1 MVVTYKCPSCGGPM
15 VYGAEEGTLV
25 CQYCGATATVAEM
38 EAAERAGKNVREEN
52 TAGGQEAREAMKA
65 YRCPNCGAEVVTNE
79 DTVASICGFCG
90 SPNLVEDRLQGEKR
104 PARLIP
110 FKITRQQ
117 AEAKFRAWTKN
128 GLLTPSG
135 FTRSNTLEKITG
147 IYVPF
152 WLYDMM
158 AEVDMT
164 AVCTRTRVTRTGDM
178 EYTYTDHY
186 DVRRNIGVHYEKVPA
201 DASKEMDDKLMDA
214 LEPFSYDD
222 LKRFEM
228 PYLSGYVA
236 ERYQYD
242 DAELFDRIK
251 QRVRQYA
258 DNACRE
264 TIGGYGSVNVV
275 NEQVQMDKA
284 ASEYVLLPVWMLS
297 YTYKGEHRMF
307 AINGQ
312 TGKTVGKPPISLGK
326 AAAWYGGVAAVC
338 FILLNV
344 IGGLL

>member
-1 MVVTYKCPSCGGPM
+1 MVVTYKCPNCGGPM
-15 VYGAEEGTLV
+15 VYGAEEGSLV
-25 CQYCGATATVAEM
+25 CQYCGATATAAEM
-38 EAAERAGKNVREEN
+38 EAAEKARKNVREES
-52 TAGGQEAREAMKA
+52 AGGRESQAREAMKS

-79 DTVASICGFCG
+79 DTVATICGFCG
-90 SPNLVEDRLQGEKR
+90 SPNLVEDRLTSER

-110 FKITRQQ
+110 FQITRQQ

-135 FTRSNTLEKITG
+135 FTRSSTLEKITG

-158 AEVDMT
+158 AEVDMS
-164 AVCTRTRVTRTGDM
+164 AVCTRTRVTRSGDT
-178 EYTYTDHY
+178 ESTYTDHY
-186 DVRRNIGVHYEKVPA
+186 DVRRNIGVRYTKIPA
-201 DASKEMDDKLMDA
+201 DASKEMDDRLMDA
-214 LEPFSYDD
+214 LEPFSYDE
-222 LKRFEM
+222 LKTFEM

-236 ERYQYD
+236 ERYQYSD
-242 DAELFDRIK
+242 MELLDRIK
-251 QRVRQYA
+251 QRVQQYA

-275 NEQVQMDKA
+275 NEQIQMDKTD
-284 ASEYVLLPVWMLS
+284 SEYVLLPVWMLS
-297 YTYKGEHRMF
+297 YTYKGEQKMF

-312 TGKTVGKPPISLGK
+312 TGKTVGKPPISPGK
-326 AAAWYGGVAAVC
+326 VAAWYAGVAAVC
-338 FILLNV
+338 FVLLNV